1 MKPTRRQFLQVGS
14 AAAAAATL
22 GPRVAPAAAASAP
35 STISD
40 AFPSHPPELAREM
53 VGVSHGNVARVKEL
67 LAERPSL
74 AKAVWDWGFGDWETA
89 LGAASHVGNRE
100 IAELLLANG
109 ARPDLFTAAM
119 LGWLDV
125 VKAYVTANAG
135 IQRLKGPHSI
145 PLLAHAEAGGE
156 KAAPVVAY
164 LKTLEGA
171 GDRPADK
178 PMAPEEIDA
187 LVGIYVFGPKPA
199 DAFEVA
205 RRKGGGMP
213 GQLTVQRLEAA
224 PRNLFHLGDRVFQP
238 AGAEAV
244 RLRFSTESP
253 AKTLTLLEPVA
264 GTTATRR
271 A

>member
-14 AAAAAATL
+14 AAAMAGALA
-22 GPRVAPAAAASAP
+22 PRASAAASP
-35 STISD
+35 ISD

-53 VGVSHGNVARVKEL
+53 VGVSHGNIARVKEL

-100 IAELLLANG
+100 IAELLLASG

-119 LGWLDV
+119 MGWLDV
-125 VKAYVTANAG
+125 VKAYVTANPG

-156 KAAPVVAY
+156 KATAVAAY

-171 GDRPADK
+171 GDRPTDK
-178 PMAPEEIDA
+178 PMTPEEIDA
-187 LVGIYVFGPKPA
+187 LVGIYTFGPKA
-199 DAFEVA
+199 TEAFEVA

-213 GQLTVQRLEAA
+213 GQLTVQRLESA
-224 PRNLFHLGDRVFQP
+224 PRNIFHLGDRVFQP

-244 RLRFSTESP
+244 RLRFSSESP
-253 AKTLTLLEPVA
+253 AKTLTLLEPAA

-271 A
+271 G

>member
-1 MKPTRRQFLQVGS
+1 MKSTRRSFLLAGS
-14 AAAAAATL
+14 AAAVTGVMLPRAVAA
-22 GPRVAPAAAASAP
+22 PPV
-35 STISD
+35 SD

-53 VGVSHGNVARVKEL
+53 VGVSHGKVDRVKEL

-119 LGWLDV
+119 MGWLDV
-125 VKAYVTANAG
+125 VKAYVTANPG
-135 IQRLKGPHSI
+135 IQKLKGPHSI
-145 PLLAHAEAGGE
+145 PLLSHAEAGGE
-156 KAAPVVAY
+156 KAAAVVAY
-164 LKTLEGA
+164 LKTVEGS
-171 GDRPADK
+171 GERPADK
-178 PMAPEEIDA
+178 EMPPEEVDA
-187 LVGIYVFGPKPA
+187 LVGVYTFGPKPT

-213 GQLTVQRLEAA
+213 GQLTVQLLEGA

-244 RLRFSTESP
+244 RLRFSGESP
-253 AKTLTLLEPVA
+253 AKTLTLLEPAV
-264 GTTATRR
+264 GTVATRR
-271 A
+271 G

>member
-1 MKPTRRQFLQVGS
+1 MKPTRRQFLQVSS

-22 GPRVAPAAAASAP
+22 GSRVAAAAP
-35 STISD
+35 NTISD

-53 VGVSHGNVARVKEL
+53 VGVSHGNIARVKEL

-74 AKAVWDWGFGDWETA
+74 SKAVWDWGFGDWETA

-100 IAELLLANG
+100 IAEVLLANG

-119 LGWLDV
+119 MGWLDV
-125 VKAYVTANAG
+125 VKAYVTANPG

-145 PLLAHAEAGGE
+145 PLLSHAEAGGE
-156 KAAPVVAY
+156 KAAPVAAY

-171 GDRPADK
+171 GDRPPDK
-178 PMAPEEIDA
+178 PMTPEEIDA
-187 LVGIYVFGPKPA
+187 LLGVYVFGTKA
-199 DAFEVA
+199 TDAFEVE

-213 GQLTVQRLEAA
+213 GQLTVKRLESA

-244 RLRFSTESP
+244 RLRFSGESP
-253 AKTLTLLEPVA
+253 AKTLTLLEPAA

-271 A
+271 P

>member
-1 MKPTRRQFLQVGS
+1 MKPSRRHFLQMGS
-14 AAAAAATL
+14 AAAATGLLVPHATL
-22 GPRVAPAAAASAP
+22 AAAP
-35 STISD
+35 VSD
-40 AFPSHPPELAREM
+40 SFPSHPPELAREM

-100 IAELLLANG
+100 IAELLMAQG

-125 VKAYVTANAG
+125 VKAYVAANPG

-156 KAAPVVAY
+156 KAAAVVAY

-171 GDRPADK
+171 GERPTDK
-178 PMAPEEIDA
+178 ELPGEEIDA
-187 LVGIYVFGPKPA
+187 LVGVYAFGPKPA
-199 DAFEVA
+199 DAFEVE

-213 GQLTVQRLEAA
+213 GQLTVKRVEGA
-224 PRNLFHLGDRVFQP
+224 PRNVFHLGDRVFQP

-244 RLRFSTESP
+244 RLKFSGESP
-253 AKTLTLLEPVA
+253 AKTLTVLEPAA
-264 GTTATRR
+264 GTSATRR
-271 A
+271 T

>member
-1 MKPTRRQFLQVGS
+1 MKPTRRQFLQVSS

-22 GPRVAPAAAASAP
+22 APHAAAASAAAP
-35 STISD
+35 PTISD

-53 VGVSHGNVARVKEL
+53 VGVSHGNIARVKEL

-125 VKAYVTANAG
+125 VKAYVTANPG

-156 KAAPVVAY
+156 KAATVVAY
-164 LKTLEGA
+164 LKTVEGA
-171 GDRPADK
+171 GERPSDK
-178 PMAPEEIDA
+178 EMPPEEVDA
-187 LVGIYVFGPKPA
+187 LVGVYTFGPKPK

-213 GQLTVQRLEAA
+213 GQLTVQRLEGA

-244 RLRFSTESP
+244 RLRFSSESP

-264 GTTATRR
+264 GTTATRK